1 MYRPRLV
8 DRRTHMRFAGCTSDD
23 GEWRATPPVPAAPW
37 GPPRPILVS
46 AAWRA
51 LKKAWWG
58 AGCMESML
66 CMCMRP
72 VVGENVYLEFLRGRA
87 SSELSFR
94 FGQQRERGHA
104 HFPSAVG
111 LADAVRAVNAEADEE
126 ALFANAACLARW
138 VRELGRVGSG
148 LGTQAGRG
156 ARAVD
161 ADAQQLDADVG
172 VERVEGVADECRGRE
187 I

>member
-1 MYRPRLV
+1 
-8 DRRTHMRFAGCTSDD
+8 
-23 GEWRATPPVPAAPW
+23 
-37 GPPRPILVS
+37 
-46 AAWRA
+46 
-51 LKKAWWG
+51 
-58 AGCMESML
+58 MESML

-138 VRELGRVGSG
+138 MRVLARVGSG
-148 LGTQAGRG
+148 IGTQAGRG

-161 ADAQQLDADVG
+161 ADAQQLDAEG
-172 VERVEGVADECRGRE
+172 RVQGRALTACRMNAE
-187 I
+187 DAT